1 MVNDDDYA
9 GARTVENGPR
19 LLHFVGVMVFCFVDK
34 VIDAKKVEG
43 DKKCQAD
50 VQKMSGCNVLT

>member
-1 MVNDDDYA
+1 MSDDDYA

-34 VIDAKKVEG
+34 VNDAKKVED
-43 DKKCQAD
+43 DKKCQVG
-50 VQKMSGCNVLT
+50 VQKMSGCNILT